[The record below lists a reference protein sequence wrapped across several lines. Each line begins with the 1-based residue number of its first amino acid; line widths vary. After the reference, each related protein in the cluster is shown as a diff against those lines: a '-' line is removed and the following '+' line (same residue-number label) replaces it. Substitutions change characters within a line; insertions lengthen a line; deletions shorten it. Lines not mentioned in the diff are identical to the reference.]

1 MTHSPAPWFIVY
13 DVPNHAI
20 GYRAIVDDEGYTVCD
35 PSPMGEA
42 NARLIANAPAL
53 YAALDQLLRVTVD
66 ADIRAGFVLTEA
78 EHEARE
84 QALEVFQRITA

>member
-1 MTHSPAPWFIVY
+1 
-13 DVPNHAI
+13 
-20 GYRAIVDDEGYTVCD
+20 
-35 PSPMGEA
+35 MGEA

-53 YAALDQLLRVTVD
+53 YAALDQLLSVTVD

-78 EHEARE
+78 EREARE

>member
-1 MTHSPAPWFIVY
+1 
-13 DVPNHAI
+13 
-20 GYRAIVDDEGYTVCD
+20 
-35 PSPMGEA
+35 MGEA

-53 YAALDQLLRVTVD
+53 YAALDQLLSVTVD

>member
-1 MTHSPAPWFIVY
+1 
-13 DVPNHAI
+13 
-20 GYRAIVDDEGYTVCD
+20 
-35 PSPMGEA
+35 MGEA

-53 YAALDQLLRVTVD
+53 YAALDELLRVTVD

-78 EHEARE
+78 EHDARE